1 MAIRTLI
8 ASMSECPRQVARAVR
23 VDAA

>member
-1 MAIRTLI
+1 MAIRTPI
-8 ASMSECPRQVARAVR
+8 ASMSECPRQVARAAR